1 MFITKKIVI
10 ASDHAG
16 FELKKIIIDYLSQ
29 LNIEVLDKGTYT
41 QDSVDYPDYAKKLAR
56 SIENNEAEY
65 GILIC
70 GSANGISIAANKFSH
85 IRAAICWNVE
95 IAKLARLHNDANVL
109 SLPARFVET
118 NDALNIVEAFFSSTF
133 EGGRHAIRVA
143 KIC

>member
-29 LNIEVLDKGTYT
+29 LNIVVLDKGTYT

>member
-118 NDALNIVEAFFSSTF
+118 NDALNIVEAFFYSTLEF
-133 EGGRHAIRVA
+133 GIHAIRVA